1 VDVIAQLGVS
11 PERAQNRNAVGVK
24 AGSTVGGAEY
34 LQRGREMDA
43 PGSASTMRART
54 LA

>member
-24 AGSTVGGAEY
+24 AGSTVGGVEY
-34 LQRGREMDA
+34 LQRERDGRTRV
-43 PGSASTMRART
+43 SVSSY
-54 LA
+54 L

>member
-1 VDVIAQLGVS
+1 MDVIAQLGVS

-34 LQRGREMDA
+34 LQRERDGRTRVSLNNE
-43 PGSASTMRART
+43 GSY
-54 LA
+54 L